1 MVFFKGKKILQVI
14 TYKLYKFQHKVNIV
28 TVNHHLQF
36 NMDIWI
42 NNKKLPPSNKRDKV
56 HIHKYD
62 EFHLQYLKMS
72 WSPEGDL

>member
-1 MVFFKGKKILQVI
+1 MVFFKCKKILQGTI
-14 TYKLYKFQHKVNIV
+14 YWLYKFQHKVNIM

-42 NNKKLPPSNKRDKV
+42 NKKRPTPSNKQDKF

-62 EFHLQYLKMS
+62 EFHFLYMKMS
-72 WSPEGDL
+72 WSQEVGL